1 MSSNSFHRI
10 QEMMMLSF
18 GSILVVLEWICSC
31 NPGRDWRLLSVLV
44 KKESRRE
51 QTRLGATS
59 DSMLPHKLRKV
70 SVTSYHFGP
79 QRRIQHQGEWDRL
92 GAFNSALVKARL
104 ISTNRFRGHIL
115 LNISYKLQEVTK
127 LGCNL
132 LWLPVSFL
140 QCSVPFVTM
149 KMNVYL

>member
-1 MSSNSFHRI
+1 MKETLLNQSFMYSIHGNGI
-10 QEMMMLSF
+10 DW
-18 GSILVVLEWICSC
+18 GS
-31 NPGRDWRLLSVLV
+31 
-44 KKESRRE
+44 
-51 QTRLGATS
+51 
-59 DSMLPHKLRKV
+59 
-70 SVTSYHFGP
+70 
-79 QRRIQHQGEWDRL
+79 
-92 GAFNSALVKARL
+92 NSALVKARL

-140 QCSVPFVTM
+140 QRSVPFVTM